1 MSIKSKKLV
10 LVGSV
15 VAALVLALACSV
27 CSGENGATSG
37 EAATTASADSLVAA
51 HTAINQD
58 ISSLTEVS
66 YLACGTCHGD
76 HTEIRDKTKDMW
88 TGIGQITAANPHEAH
103 ATMR

>member
-15 VAALVLALACSV
+15 VAALALTLACSA

-66 YLACGTCHGD
+66 YLACGACHGD
-76 HTEIRDKTKDMW
+76 YTEIRDKTKDMW